1 MERIKHACRVILER
15 VPDSILEL
23 VQLTAA
29 MSRGRVIGVGPTM
42 GAAVSG
48 R

>member
-1 MERIKHACRVILER
+1 MERIRDVWRVLLER

-29 MSRGRVIGVGPTM
+29 MSRGRVIGGGPTK

>member
-1 MERIKHACRVILER
+1 MERIRDVWRVLLER
-15 VPDSILEL
+15 VPGPILEL
-23 VQLTAA
+23 MQLAVA